1 MSMNAALKPAI
12 SVEAYLRGELE
23 TDIKHEYLGGEI
35 IAMGGASRSH
45 GLIAT
50 ALALAIG
57 PQARDRGCQLFIA
70 DMKVRIEHDDE
81 SYFYYPDVLVTCDRD
96 DRERLYCTRPCLI
109 IEILSPGTERIDR
122 REKLLAY
129 RLLPS
134 LSEYILIDSERPL
147 AETYRKTAEGWRH
160 EVVTEGAFHVAS
172 LDASITLD
180 ALYADVR

>member
-1 MSMNAALKPAI
+1 MSPNPALKPTA
-12 SVEAYLRGELE
+12 SVEAYLQGELE
-23 TDIKHEYLGGEI
+23 TDVKHEYLAGEVV
-35 IAMGGASRSH
+35 AMGGASRSH

-57 PQARDRGCQLFIA
+57 PQARDKGCQLFIA

-81 SYFYYPDVLVTCDRD
+81 SYFYYPDLLVTCDRD

-134 LSEYILIDSERPL
+134 LSEYILVDSERPL
-147 AETYRKTAEGWRH
+147 VETYRKTAEGWRH
-160 EVVTEGAFHVAS
+160 EVVTEGTFRVACV
-172 LDASITLD
+172 DASVTLE